1 MIRFAPQQIE
11 IQHSPAA
18 FAMAPAPSVSNRE
31 QMRALRPG
39 ATFDVERLHGPDEAV
54 AAYLGAVRV
63 RPRGTERVG
72 LEAAFGRI
80 LARDAI
86 ADVRYP
92 ADARSTM
99 DGFAVR
105 SEDRDAPR
113 RIVGTIRMGH
123 APPGPL
129 RPGEAMRIPTGGVLP
144 PGADAVLPVE
154 DAAEHGDQ
162 LVPAAVP
169 AAGDCFTP
177 AGDDMDPGDVVLRAG
192 RRIAAAELS
201 VLATLGVVA
210 VEVYLRPRVAIVST
224 GDELV
229 DPGARPG
236 PGQVRDSNR
245 WAVAGGLMALGCEV
259 LHLPRA
265 ADEVETIRD
274 RIAAG
279 LAAADA
285 VVLTGGSSVGARDHV
300 PAAIDAL
307 GPPGVVV
314 HGLRV
319 KPGKPTVFGAAGTQ
333 PVIGLPG
340 NPTSALTILD
350 AIASEVFR
358 ALTGETG
365 ARRATVA
372 AVAAEPFSGR
382 AGWTWYVPAVLDGEG
397 GARPLVLRSSHT
409 SLLAR
414 ADGYVVLGPAVSRI
428 EAGAPVTVVRYA
440 GAE

>member
-1 MIRFAPQQIE
+1 
-11 IQHSPAA
+11 
-18 FAMAPAPSVSNRE
+18 
-31 QMRALRPG
+31 MRALRPG
-39 ATFDVERLHGPDEAV
+39 ATFEIQRLLAPAEAL
-54 AAYLGAVRV
+54 AEYLGAVPL
-63 RPRGTERVG
+63 RPLGTERVG
-72 LEAAFGRI
+72 LDAAFGRI
-80 LARDAI
+80 LAHDAI
-86 ADVRYP
+86 AETHYP
-92 ADARSTM
+92 ADDRSTM

-105 SEDRDAPR
+105 SCDGDAPR

-154 DAAEHGDQ
+154 DATENGDD

-169 AAGDCFTP
+169 AAGDCYTP
-177 AGDDMDPGDVVLRAG
+177 RGDDMAPGDVVLRAG

-201 VLATLGVVA
+201 VLATLGVVGI
-210 VEVYLRPRVAIVST
+210 EVYRRPRVAIVST

-229 DPGARPG
+229 PPGDRPG
-236 PGQVRDSNR
+236 TGQVRDSNR
-245 WAVAGGLMALGCEV
+245 WAIAGGLIALGCEV
-259 LHLPRA
+259 VHLPRA
-265 ADEVETIRD
+265 IDEAGAIRD
-274 RIAAG
+274 AIAGG
-279 LAAADA
+279 LAIADA

-300 PAAIDAL
+300 PATIDAL

-319 KPGKPTVFGAAGTQ
+319 KPGKPTVFGAVGTQ
-333 PVIGLPG
+333 PVVGLPG

-350 AIASEVFR
+350 AIACEVFR

-372 AVAAEPFSGR
+372 ALAAEPFAGR
-382 AGWTWYVPAVLDGEG
+382 AGWTWYVPAALDPSG
-397 GARPLVLRSSHT
+397 GARPLTLRSSHT

-414 ADGYVVLGPAVSRI
+414 ADGYVVLGPERVRI
-428 EAGAPVTVVRYA
+428 EPGEPVTLIRYGGA
-440 GAE
+440 G